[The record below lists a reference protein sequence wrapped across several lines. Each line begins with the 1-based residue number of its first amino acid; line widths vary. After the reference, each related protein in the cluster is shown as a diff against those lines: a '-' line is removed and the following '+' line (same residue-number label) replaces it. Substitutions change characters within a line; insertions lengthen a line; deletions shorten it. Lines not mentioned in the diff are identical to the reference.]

1 MIASAANEDRAPT
14 VAAFPPSSPVARLKS
29 VSPRSDS
36 AYHLGYRRWLDG
48 VRGVAILL
56 VMAFH
61 LGPVPGGF
69 LGVDIFFVLSGFLIT
84 SLLMEE
90 WQSSGAICL
99 KQFYLRRAL
108 RLLPAFV
115 LLLFLCCLSIFS
127 LPSADEKWLR
137 LREAAVAAC
146 YLSNWPMLHQT
157 SMPILGHTWSLSV
170 EEQFYILWP
179 TLLYGMLRLR
189 LSRRR
194 ILLLVCCGIASS
206 AVLRTGL
213 YHWYQNHGTDRT
225 TVIFRLYRGLDTRA
239 DALLAGCLLGLLAAW
254 NLLPKSR
261 NFIRGAG
268 ATSILS
274 LIYLGYLVSCRRPE
288 DSPYYHGVFTV
299 VALMTAIFLAR
310 LLSAPARFACRILES
325 APLVGTGRI
334 SYSLYLFHMPILHLL
349 MPVGL
354 YLGNVVGKF
363 RAYAVLVLLIVGLSF
378 LAALLSYRFV
388 ERPFLR
394 LKDRMRPR
402 IAVNPH
408 AAHILAESSESSNS
422 KQAVA

>member
-1 MIASAANEDRAPT
+1 MTPSAG
-14 VAAFPPSSPVARLKS
+14 FRLG
-29 VSPRSDS
+29 
-36 AYHLGYRRWLDG
+36 HRRWLDG
-48 VRGVAILL
+48 LRGVAILL

-99 KQFYLRRAL
+99 KQFYVRRAL

-115 LLLFLCCLSIFS
+115 LLLIFCCLSIFS
-127 LPSADEKWLR
+127 LPTIEEKWAR
-137 LREAAVAAC
+137 LQETAVAAC

-157 SMPILGHTWSLSV
+157 SMPLLGHTWSLSV

-179 TLLYGMLRLR
+179 TLLYGMLRLKF
-189 LSRRR
+189 SRRQ
-194 ILLLVCCGIASS
+194 ILMLVCCGIGAS
-206 AVLRTGL
+206 AALRLGL
-213 YHWYQNHGTDRT
+213 YHWHQNHGTDRA

-261 NFIRGAG
+261 RFIRWTG

-288 DSPYYHGVFTV
+288 DSQYYHGLFTV
-299 VALMTAIFLAR
+299 VALMTAIILAR

-334 SYSLYLFHMPILHLL
+334 SYSLYLFHMPILHLI

-354 YLGNVVGKF
+354 YLGNALGRF
-363 RAYAVLVLLIVGLSF
+363 WGYTVLVLLVVGLSF
-378 LAALLSYRFV
+378 LAAMLSYRFV
-388 ERPFLR
+388 ECPFLR

-402 IAVNPH
+402 IADNPRVPH
-408 AAHILAESSESSNS
+408 RLVESHLSSNS

>member
-1 MIASAANEDRAPT
+1 MMPSAANDEGASP
-14 VAAFPPSSPVARLKS
+14 VAAFSLPSSHLQIES
-29 VSPRSDS
+29 TSPKTR
-36 AYHLGYRRWLDG
+36 AVFHLGYRRWLDG
-48 VRGVAILL
+48 LRGVAILL
-56 VMAFH
+56 VLAFH
-61 LGPVPGGF
+61 LAPVPGGF

-90 WQSSGAICL
+90 WQSRGAICL
-99 KQFYLRRAL
+99 KQFYFRRAL

-115 LLLFLCCLSIFS
+115 LLLFLCCLSIFF
-127 LPSADEKWLR
+127 LPSVEEKWAR
-137 LREAAVAAC
+137 LQETAVAAC

-194 ILLLVCCGIASS
+194 ILLLVGCGIGAS

-213 YHWYQNHGTDRT
+213 YHWHEIYGTDRT

-261 NFIRGAG
+261 RFIRWTG

-274 LIYLGYLVSCRRPE
+274 LIYLGYLVSSRRPE
-288 DSPYYHGVFTV
+288 DSLYYHGLFTV
-299 VALMTAIFLAR
+299 VALMTAIILVR

-325 APLVGTGRI
+325 APLVVTGRI
-334 SYSLYLFHMPILHLL
+334 SYSLYLFHMPIFHLVL
-349 MPVGL
+349 PVGL
-354 YLGNVVGKF
+354 YLGSAVGRF
-363 RAYAVLVLLIVGLSF
+363 WAYAVLVLLVVGLSF
-378 LAALLSYRFV
+378 LAAMLSYRFV

-394 LKDRMRPR
+394 LKDRLRPR
-402 IAVNPH
+402 TIVNPLTSP
-408 AAHILAESSESSNS
+408 LAELHQPPCSTHT
-422 KQAVA
+422 AA

>member
-1 MIASAANEDRAPT
+1 MNPSAANEDGAPA
-14 VAAFPPSSPVARLKS
+14 VAAFALSSPPSRLES
-29 VSPRSDS
+29 VSQGSECIF
-36 AYHLGYRRWLDG
+36 HLGYRRWLDG
-48 VRGVAILL
+48 LRGVAILL
-56 VMAFH
+56 VLAFH
-61 LGPVPGGF
+61 LAPVPGGF

-99 KQFYLRRAL
+99 KQFYFRRAL

-115 LLLFLCCLSIFS
+115 LLLFLCCLSIFF
-127 LPSADEKWLR
+127 LPTIEEKWAR
-137 LREAAVAAC
+137 LQETAVAAC

-179 TLLYGMLRLR
+179 TLLYIMLRLR
-189 LSRRR
+189 LSRRC
-194 ILLLVCCGIASS
+194 ILLLVCCGIAAS
-206 AVLRTGL
+206 AMLRTGL
-213 YHWYQNHGTDRT
+213 YHWHQNHGTDRT

-254 NLLPKSR
+254 NLLPKSQR
-261 NFIRGAG
+261 FIRWTG
-268 ATSILS
+268 ATSILGV
-274 LIYLGYLVSCRRPE
+274 IYLAYLVSCRRPE
-288 DSPYYHGVFTV
+288 DPLYYHGLFTV
-299 VALMTAIFLAR
+299 VALMAVIFLAR

-334 SYSLYLFHMPILHLL
+334 SYSLYLFHMPILHLV

-354 YLGNVVGKF
+354 FLGSALGRF
-363 RAYAVLVLLIVGLSF
+363 WAYAVLVLLVVGLSF
-378 LAALLSYRFV
+378 LAAMLSYRFV

-394 LKDRMRPR
+394 LKDRMRPQV
-402 IAVNPH
+402 ADNPLAPH
-408 AAHILAESSESSNS
+408 RLAESHISSSS

>member
-1 MIASAANEDRAPT
+1 MDPSAANEDGAPT
-14 VAAFPPSSPVARLKS
+14 VAAFPLASSHLQIESTSPKART
-29 VSPRSDS
+29 VF
-36 AYHLGYRRWLDG
+36 HLGYRRWLDG
-48 VRGVAILL
+48 LRGVAILL
-56 VMAFH
+56 VLAFH
-61 LGPVPGGF
+61 LAPVPGGF
-69 LGVDIFFVLSGFLIT
+69 LGVDVFFVLSGFLIT

-115 LLLFLCCLSIFS
+115 LLLFLCCLSIFF
-127 LPSADEKWLR
+127 LPTSEEKRAR
-137 LREAAVAAC
+137 LQETAVAAC

-194 ILLLVCCGIASS
+194 ILLLVCYGIAAS
-206 AVLRTGL
+206 VMLRTGL
-213 YHWYQNHGTDRT
+213 YHWHQNHGLDRA

-239 DALLAGCLLGLLAAW
+239 DALLVGCLLGLLAAW

-261 NFIRGAG
+261 RFIRWTG
-268 ATSILS
+268 ATSIVS
-274 LIYLGYLVSCRRPE
+274 LIYLGFLVSSRRPE
-288 DSPYYHGVFTV
+288 NSQYYHGLFTV
-299 VALMTAIFLAR
+299 VGLMTAIILAR

-325 APLVGTGRI
+325 APLVVTGRI

-349 MPVGL
+349 MPMGL
-354 YLGNVVGKF
+354 YLGSAMGRF
-363 RAYAVLVLLIVGLSF
+363 WAYAILVFLVVGLSF

-394 LKDRMRPR
+394 LKDRMRRR
-402 IAVNPH
+402 IAVNLLTPH
-408 AAHILAESSESSNS
+408 RLAESHKSSSS